1 MHRKAVFIVYLKL
14 FLLRRIV
21 FNYFLRSN
29 FALSLLAFFVS
40 AAKPPPQQ
48 KRAQACRSITA
59 KIAVL
64 YLNLKGL
71 NNYLFKK
78 YKNLRH
84 LREKKPSL
92 LSKFS

>member
-1 MHRKAVFIVYLKL
+1 LKL

-40 AAKPPPQQ
+40 AAAKPPPKQ
-48 KRAQACRSITA
+48 KRAQTCRSITA

-78 YKNLRH
+78 YKNLRD
-84 LREKKPSL
+84 LREKKA
-92 LSKFS
+92 FIIE